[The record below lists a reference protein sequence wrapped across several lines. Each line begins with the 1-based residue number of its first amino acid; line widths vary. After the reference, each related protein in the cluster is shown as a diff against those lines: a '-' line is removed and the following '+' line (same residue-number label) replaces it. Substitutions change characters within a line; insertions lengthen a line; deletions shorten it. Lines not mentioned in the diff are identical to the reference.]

1 MLSNQTEFLGF
12 IVFSSELKWAQNGM
26 LKIITRVVLT
36 SDRPS
41 PLGWRRKMEMTFKLI
56 SWVVWRPAGR
66 GLGETGAQCRAF
78 SPPFCGRHVT
88 AANDIGTSAE
98 HTYGVHWGIAVLKVV
113 RPCVP
118 VIGMV
123 ETNPSPEAARIPPE
137 AFREHL
143 RKLDRRQWWL
153 WSSTVLILMLLTI
166 AVASFAFPAM
176 LSIEQV
182 TYSFYL
188 NQAVRALVGI
198 VLVFSVYVVYQQT
211 MIMRMR
217 NQLADQIQSLARVQS
232 LTDEVYKLAALDQL
246 TGLYNRRSGEQR
258 LAEEISRAVRHE
270 RPLTIL
276 LIDLD
281 GLKQINDR
289 LGHAAGDLV
298 LKSFSD
304 RLRKAI
310 RGSDLAV
317 RLGGDEFMVLLP
329 ECRADE
335 VRHVLNRLEGLDVQ
349 YEGTKIPCKFS
360 RGWTD
365 YKPGETAEELMRR
378 GDEALYENK
387 RAGKKS
393 TDPSQSKP
401 VPQPTL

>member
-1 MLSNQTEFLGF
+1 MADMTYSNASNL
-12 IVFSSELKWAQNGM
+12 AP
-26 LKIITRVVLT
+26 
-36 SDRPS
+36 D
-41 PLGWRRKMEMTFKLI
+41 
-56 SWVVWRPAGR
+56 
-66 GLGETGAQCRAF
+66 
-78 SPPFCGRHVT
+78 
-88 AANDIGTSAE
+88 
-98 HTYGVHWGIAVLKVV
+98 
-113 RPCVP
+113 
-118 VIGMV
+118 
-123 ETNPSPEAARIPPE
+123 
-137 AFREHL
+137 AFRENL

-153 WSSTVLILMLLTI
+153 WSSAVMVLVLLTI
-166 AVASFAFPAM
+166 AVASLAFPAM
-176 LSIEQV
+176 LNVSNLEQGF
-182 TYSFYL
+182 YSFYL

-198 VLVFSVYVVYQQT
+198 VLVFAVYVVYQQT
-211 MIMRMR
+211 MIIRMR
-217 NQLADQIQSLARVQS
+217 NTLADQIQSLARVQS

-258 LAEEISRAVRHE
+258 LAEEISRAVRHD

-276 LIDLD
+276 LADLD
-281 GLKQINDR
+281 GLKQVNDR
-289 LGHAAGDLV
+289 MGHAAGDLV
-298 LKSFSD
+298 LKGFSD

-335 VRHVLNRLEGLDVQ
+335 VKHVLNRLEGLEVDF
-349 YEGTKIPCKFS
+349 EGSKIPVKFS

-365 YKPGETAEELMRR
+365 YKPGETAEELLRR

-393 TDPSQSKP
+393 AEQAQQRA

>member
-1 MLSNQTEFLGF
+1 MADTSSFSN
-12 IVFSSELKWAQNGM
+12 SSNLAP
-26 LKIITRVVLT
+26 
-36 SDRPS
+36 D
-41 PLGWRRKMEMTFKLI
+41 
-56 SWVVWRPAGR
+56 
-66 GLGETGAQCRAF
+66 
-78 SPPFCGRHVT
+78 
-88 AANDIGTSAE
+88 
-98 HTYGVHWGIAVLKVV
+98 
-113 RPCVP
+113 
-118 VIGMV
+118 
-123 ETNPSPEAARIPPE
+123 
-137 AFREHL
+137 AFRENL

-153 WSSTVLILMLLTI
+153 WSSAVLVLVLLTI
-166 AVASFAFPAM
+166 AVASLAFPAM
-176 LSIEQV
+176 LNAETV
-182 TYSFYL
+182 EHGFYSFYL

-198 VLVFSVYVVYQQT
+198 VLVFAVYVVYQQT
-211 MIMRMR
+211 MIIRMR
-217 NQLADQIQSLARVQS
+217 NTLADQIHNLAKVQT

-276 LIDLD
+276 LADLD

-298 LKSFSD
+298 LKGFSE

-329 ECRADE
+329 ECRAEE
-335 VRHVLNRLEGLDVQ
+335 VKHVLNRLDGLEVDF
-349 YEGTKIPCKFS
+349 EGTRIPVRFS

-365 YKPGETAEELMRR
+365 YKAGETAEELLRR
-378 GDEALYENK
+378 GDEALYADK
-387 RAGKKS
+387 RAGKKPV
-393 TDPSQSKP
+393 DVSQSRV